1 MENDGKNSVRRMME
15 LMMEALRVYTE
26 CRSMQLKELR
36 MDDERKEWEA
46 ENNALGGGDYGFESE
61 FEWEWD

>member
-15 LMMEALRVYTE
+15 LVMEAIRVYTE
-26 CRSMQLKELR
+26 CRGIQLKELR

-46 ENNALGGGDYGFESE
+46 ENRALGGEEMEFESE
-61 FEWEWD
+61 FYWEWK